1 MIKEK
6 GRKRKR
12 KGRGE
17 RQGEI
22 NEELG
27 LISPGGD
34 LILRYLPQTI
44 ITPEWILYPFP
55 LNYNTPS
62 DFHGTIRI
70 FIDC

>member
-1 MIKEK
+1 VQRGETGQETERMIKEK

-12 KGRGE
+12 KRRGE

-34 LILRYLPQTI
+34 LTLRYLPQT
-44 ITPEWILYPFP
+44 TY
-55 LNYNTPS
+55 YS
-62 DFHGTIRI
+62 S
-70 FIDC
+70 